1 MKSVRISIDTVNTA
15 ISSLKASKAN
25 IESQINL
32 LKHNSSSPKDHLFDD
47 EDTSRKIMLLEYE
60 LSCIENAL
68 AEAESV
74 FQQTIKEQRRDEKE
88 QGVSR
93 AEYLFRKRMGAKDE
107 KKQDVSRPEYSFN
120 DMKDGETDNTRSFLK
135 SFNELEDELLKGLKF

>member
-74 FQQTIKEQRRDEKE
+74 FQQTIKEQ

-107 KKQDVSRPEYSFN
+107 KKQDVSRPEYYFN

>member
-1 MKSVRISIDTVNTA
+1 MKSVRISIDTVDTA

-74 FQQTIKEQRRDEKE
+74 FRQTIKEQRRDEKE
-88 QGVSR
+88 
-93 AEYLFRKRMGAKDE
+93 
-107 KKQDVSRPEYSFN
+107 QDVSRPEYSFN

-135 SFNELEDELLKGLKF
+135 SFNDLKELKF